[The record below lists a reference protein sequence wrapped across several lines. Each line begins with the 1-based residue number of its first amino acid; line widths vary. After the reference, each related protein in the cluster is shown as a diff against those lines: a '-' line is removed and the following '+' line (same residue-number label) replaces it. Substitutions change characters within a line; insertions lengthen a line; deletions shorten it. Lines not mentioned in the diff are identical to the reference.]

1 MNLLRFVSAESALV
15 EVTMSESA
23 AKALEEVRRLVLDR
37 QQVCA
42 WCEKVCRD
50 ANHLYFHIV
59 LRHKHEL
66 R

>member
-1 MNLLRFVSAESALV
+1 
-15 EVTMSESA
+15 MSESA